1 MLIPIL
7 TVLTDVVRVLTFQ
20 PRDRRPT
27 AATPAPP
34 GAPAEAAAPHPGSA
48 TLGTLH
54 DGRY

>member
-20 PRDRRPT
+20 PRVRRPT